1 MLIYIQKVKRE
12 MTRQKHSTDSGTGKD
27 IVVSIQAFQ
36 SGGLVAHTRR
46 LACLAAKSADEIEEV
61 CLATAAILMGAA
73 AIEALLSEAAYLKKP
88 ALYKKNKFRFE
99 GVPGKF
105 KMLTGDEL
113 TVKCPDGNKLWAQ
126 RVALSHAEPDHSRT
140 RFVGTR
146 INADG
151 ARWAAETTERLAVM
165 IWGADMPRWFAETT
179 GLSPT
184 VPL

>member
-1 MLIYIQKVKRE
+1 
-12 MTRQKHSTDSGTGKD
+12 MTRQKYGTDSGTGKD
-27 IVVSIQAFQ
+27 IVASIQAFQ

-46 LACLAAKSADEIEEV
+46 LASLAAKSADEIEEV

-73 AIEALLSEAAYLKKP
+73 AFEALLSEATYLKNP
-88 ALYKKNKFRFE
+88 MLYKKKTGFRLK
-99 GVPGKF
+99 GVPEKF
-105 KMLTGDEL
+105 KMLMGGELGGMCPDGDEL
-113 TVKCPDGNKLWAQ
+113 WAH
-126 RVALSHAEPDHSRT
+126 RVALSHAEPDHRRT